1 MITRDQI
8 VSSARAWIGTPY
20 KHQFSVNQCG
30 CDCLGLIRGV
40 YRDNIGEEPEKA
52 PPYSPSW
59 GEVGIRELMLEVAE
73 RHLVKA
79 LDQTTLLPGQ
89 ILFFRMQKGVMAKHC
104 GIVGKA
110 YKDKDS
116 PGTMIHAYNTV
127 GGVVEHGLIPY
138 WTRKVVAVYDYPGV
152 A

>member
-8 VSSARAWIGTPY
+8 VESARSWIGTPY
-20 KHQFSVNQCG
+20 KHQFSVSQAG

-52 PPYSPSW
+52 PAYSPSW
-59 GEVGIRELMLEVAE
+59 GEAGRKELMLEVAHK
-73 RHLVKA
+73 HLIKSESDV
-79 LDQTTLLPGQ
+79 LLPGQ
-89 ILFFRMQKGVMAKHC
+89 VLFFRMREGMMVKHC

-110 YKDKDS
+110 PFDADN

-127 GGVVEHGLIPY
+127 GGVVEHGIVPF
-138 WTRKVVAVYDYPGV
+138 WTRKLVEVFDYPGV
-152 A
+152 V